1 MVRTAMSGER
11 HQPDE
16 PDESDQQRNFADAAW
31 SIPSYLMAGMMVY
44 GGAGWL
50 LDRWLGLSALFPIG
64 ILLGLGLALYLVYVR
79 YGR

>member
-11 HQPDE
+11 HQPDM
-16 PDESDQQRNFADAAW
+16 PDESDQRNFADAAW
-31 SIPSYLMAGMMVY
+31 SIPSYLMSGMMVY
-44 GGAGWL
+44 GGIGWL